1 MKQLQPHL
9 PARLGLDDDEPC
21 GPSIEVLSPEVLAAV
36 RPLPVREVGEAT
48 EDDINRVEAERAE
61 WAARKVDVIKQAAA
75 ELSVTAATAHGQ
87 RPDTTND
94 ESASDPEP
102 RPVIVGP
109 SQGSSDT
116 DATRK
121 GKALHLV
128 MELVDYVNPDDL
140 DAVVAHACAAEAAGG
155 HEAEIRE
162 WAANCLGSEAVA
174 RAVAADEMHCEVPF
188 TVKVDDRFETG
199 RIDLLIREGNSI
211 TVIDWKSDDIKPGEE
226 VAKAEEHHAGQANAY
241 VRALKIAVPDLAVM
255 EVIFVFAR
263 TGGEAAIGLEP
274 DALF

>member
-1 MKQLQPHL
+1 MTF
-9 PARLGLDDDEPC
+9 
-21 GPSIEVLSPEVLAAV
+21 EVLPPEVLAAV
-36 RPLPVREVGEAT
+36 RRLPVREVAEAT

-75 ELSVTAATAHGQ
+75 ELIVTAATAHGQ

-140 DAVVAHACAAEAAGG
+140 DAVVAHACAAEGAEE

-188 TVKVDDRFETG
+188 TVKVDDHFEVG

-211 TVIDWKSDDIKPGEE
+211 TVIDWKSDTVMPGEE
-226 VAKAEEHHAGQANAY
+226 VAQAQEYHAGQANAY
-241 VRALKIAVPDLAVM
+241 VRALKIAVPGLAVM

-263 TGGEAAIGLEP
+263 TGGQAAIGLEP